1 VLRKVESVRNHTSI
15 RDINSAY
22 GEDLIDNPW
31 PVARQIRGSK
41 LLLKFSCNQNNNFIN
56 LL

>member
-1 VLRKVESVRNHTSI
+1 VLRKVESVRDHTSI

-31 PVARQIRGSK
+31 PVARQIRGSQS
-41 LLLKFSCNQNNNFIN
+41 LKIQLQSKQQFH
-56 LL
+56 